1 MNQTSAGVLEYDA
14 LKALVGRYVS
24 SPMGRTLLSE
34 LRPVDDRAA
43 LEEALAEAAEAM
55 EYGKAASQPQPAARG
70 AVERLRFE
78 GLPDTAKAVEL
89 LRIEGSSLDGRQIY
103 ELIELLERGSGARA
117 ILMEAGPRFPRL
129 AAMASRIGDFRPVLK
144 ELSGRILP
152 DGTLEDH
159 ASVAL
164 NRLRRDIEK
173 QQGRIQDS
181 LERFLR
187 AHREDG
193 VLQEEYV
200 TIRGDRFVVPVVAGK
215 QRRIDGVIHGA
226 SGSGHTLFVE
236 PLETIDLNNDL
247 VRLREEEQREVF
259 RILQEMTEKLRRVAG
274 DVAVTVDVL
283 GRLDLIFAKA
293 YFAEAFDGA
302 IPRFSPEDAPRLMIR
317 EGRHPLLQ
325 DVLRRQ
331 KKRVVPFSL
340 GLDKHQRTLLISGP
354 NTGGKTVSMKSV
366 GLLALMAQSGLP
378 VTAAEAEFPLFEQVL
393 ADIGDN
399 QSIQES
405 LSTFSAHIT
414 TIREMVFDVTP
425 ASLVLLDE
433 LGRATDPEEGGAL
446 GVAILEHFRAAGAF
460 TLASTHLMALKV
472 YGANT
477 PGVVNGSMG
486 FDEETLEPTYL
497 LRVGAPGKSA
507 GLDIARRLG
516 MPLEL
521 VDKARSVMS
530 SSERDI
536 ARFLTELNARVDR
549 AAELE
554 RELEK
559 QKAELAA
566 RERALAV
573 EWERREAAKIRELER
588 RAGEAMARFE
598 EQARET
604 IQTIEE
610 TSSQRKA
617 GGQARLKV
625 SRTRREFQ
633 EQLESA
639 VRPES
644 APPADAPSKPR
655 IEEGSRVRLKG
666 IRETAR
672 VRRKLSPDVIEVEA
686 GFLKLQVP
694 VDDVLE
700 VLPEGGAAS
709 ALPKGVSFHQAGPS
723 WGVSQRE
730 VNIIGRRAEEAV
742 DVVDKFLDSAA
753 MASVDRVRIVHG
765 HGMGILK
772 KAVAELLARSP
783 HVEKFYPATP
793 AEGGSGATIVELK

>member
-1 MNQTSAGVLEYDA
+1 MNQTSSEVLEYDA
-14 LKALVGRYVS
+14 MKALVGRYVS
-24 SPMGRTLLSE
+24 SPMGRAELSA
-34 LRPVDDRAA
+34 LQPSDDRAA
-43 LEEALAEAAEAM
+43 VEDALADADEAM
-55 EYGKAASQPQPAARG
+55 EYVKAAAQPQPASRG
-70 AVERLRFE
+70 AAHRLRFE
-78 GLPDTAKAVEL
+78 GLPDTEKAVEL
-89 LRIEGSSLDGRQIY
+89 LRIEGATLEGRQIY
-103 ELIELLERGSGARA
+103 ELIELLDRGADART
-117 ILMEAGPRFPRL
+117 ILTEADARFPRL
-129 AAMASRIGDFRPVLK
+129 AGIASRISDFRPVLK
-144 ELSGRILP
+144 ELSGKILP

-200 TIRGDRFVVPVVAGK
+200 TIRSDRFVVPVVAGK

-236 PLETIDLNNDL
+236 PMETIDLNNDL

-259 RILQEMTEKLRRVAG
+259 RILQEMTAKLRRYAS
-274 DVAVTVDVL
+274 DIAVTIEVM

-293 YFAEAFDGA
+293 HFSEAFDCT
-302 IPRFSPEDAPRLMIR
+302 IPRFSPEGAPQLMIR
-317 EGRHPLLQ
+317 EGRHPLLL
-325 DVLRRQ
+325 DILRRQ
-331 KKRVVPFSL
+331 KKPVVPFSL
-340 GLDKHQRTLLISGP
+340 GLNKQQRTLLISGP

-378 VTAAEAEFPLFEQVL
+378 VTAAEAEFPVFEQVL

-414 TIREMVFDVTP
+414 QIREMVFDVTP

-486 FDEETLEPTYL
+486 FNEETLEPTFR

-507 GLDIARRLG
+507 GLDIAKRLG
-516 MPLEL
+516 MPMEL
-521 VDKARSVMS
+521 TDKARSVMS

-536 ARFLTELNARVDR
+536 ARFLSELNTRVDR
-549 AAELE
+549 VAELE

-559 QKAELAA
+559 QKADLAA
-566 RERALAV
+566 RERSLSI
-573 EWERREAAKIRELER
+573 EWERRESAKIRELER
-588 RAGEAMARFE
+588 RAEEAMAKFE
-598 EQARET
+598 TNARET
-604 IQTIEE
+604 IQAIEQ
-610 TSSQRKA
+610 TSEQRKS
-617 GGQARLKV
+617 GDQARRKV
-625 SRTRREFQ
+625 SKTRREFQ
-633 EQLESA
+633 EQLETA
-639 VRPES
+639 VRPATQ
-644 APPADAPSKPR
+644 APETSQKPR
-655 IEEGSRVRLKG
+655 IEEGARVRLKG
-666 IRETAR
+666 IREVAR
-672 VRRKLSPDVIEVEA
+672 VRRKLSPDLIEVEA

-694 VDDVLE
+694 IDDVLE
-700 VLPEGGAAS
+700 VLPESGAGS
-709 ALPKGVSFHQAGPS
+709 ALPKGVSFHQAGPT
-723 WGVSQRE
+723 WNVSQRE
-730 VNIIGRRAEEAV
+730 VNIIGQRAEEAV
-742 DVVDKFLDSAA
+742 DLVDKFLDSAA

-772 KAVAELLARSP
+772 KAVAELLSRSP

-793 AEGGSGATIVELK
+793 AEGGAGATIVELK